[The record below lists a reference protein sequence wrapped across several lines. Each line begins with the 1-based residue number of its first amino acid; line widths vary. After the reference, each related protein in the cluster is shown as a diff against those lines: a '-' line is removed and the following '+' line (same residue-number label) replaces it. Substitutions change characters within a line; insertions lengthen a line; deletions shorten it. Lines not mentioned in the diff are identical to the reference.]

1 MDPLLKT
8 SLLRTLGFVLLLALS
23 PWLFVYVE
31 HTEKENK
38 EEKYQ
43 LLLSLYE
50 SMASKYNM
58 TIREFN
64 NFSNVAHEA
73 LSDPKPQWTYI
84 NAMEFV
90 YQALTTIAR
99 AFHNLA
105 LMSSSIPPDLLQ
117 FAPKS
122 HKPFYVLNVLP
133 ICLYFLVAGFIQSE
147 FNLRGFVLS
156 ELIFNPLPLL
166 LVLRLLTF
174 C

>member
-90 YQALTTIAR
+90 YQALTTIGKTKYD
-99 AFHNLA
+99 
-105 LMSSSIPPDLLQ
+105 I
-117 FAPKS
+117 
-122 HKPFYVLNVLP
+122 V
-133 ICLYFLVAGFIQSE
+133 
-147 FNLRGFVLS
+147 
-156 ELIFNPLPLL
+156 
-166 LVLRLLTF
+166 
-174 C
+174 